1 MDRPAIW
8 CINKKSQY
16 YHRPL
21 PGPPGFRLVRL
32 LPGLNSDSL
41 SCELADVQWKHDRD
55 FGILSLTQSPSG
67 GRYTSIT
74 DRPLKEI
81 NTGTFIRIDKNT
93 YQILNALRKLIKG
106 CSFKLWVESVCV
118 DMSCLREVVRH
129 VQQLAHILQGARK
142 IVRWNRDKVDV
153 WSTRMR
159 GKLRSEYFTLC

>member
-1 MDRPAIW
+1 
-8 CINKKSQY
+8 
-16 YHRPL
+16 
-21 PGPPGFRLVRL
+21 
-32 LPGLNSDSL
+32 
-41 SCELADVQWKHDRD
+41 VQWKHDRD

-93 YQILNALRKLIKG
+93 YQILNAFRKLIKG

-142 IVRWNRDKVDV
+142 IVRWNRDKVEV